1 MDEILNSL
9 KISFIKISNIIRNN
23 EDNALFKSVTL
34 TNSSGD
40 KVKKLDITS
49 NDILKNNLKKIKSI
63 RAIGSEED
71 KEIIFTDNNDGKYL
85 ICFDPLDG
93 SSNIDVNITVGTIFA
108 IYKYNDNNIING
120 NNIIMAGYCLYG
132 SSTQLVIA
140 DSEVNIYQLDS
151 NNKFNL
157 VFKNWKIPE
166 KGVYYS
172 INESN
177 KYLMDDKYLKLI
189 DKFINLNYS
198 TRWVAS
204 LVADAH
210 RTLMKGGFFSY
221 PENSKN
227 KDGKIRLLYEAYP
240 MAYIFEIAGGK
251 SSDGKNCLL
260 NVPFPQNIHQKTP
273 IILSSIYEFEIFNS
287 L

>member
-1 MDEILNSL
+1 MNEILNSL
-9 KISFIKISNIIRNN
+9 KISFIKISNTIRNN
-23 EDNALFKSVTL
+23 ENNSLFKSVTL

-40 KVKKLDITS
+40 KVKKLDIIS

-63 RAIGSEED
+63 KAIGSEEED
-71 KEIIFTDNNDGKYL
+71 EFIFTDNIDGKYL

-140 DSEVNIYQLDS
+140 DSEVNIYQLD
-151 NNKFNL
+151 NNNNFNL
-157 VFKNWKIPE
+157 IFKNWKIPE
-166 KGVYYS
+166 KGDLYA

-177 KYLMDDKYLKLI
+177 KYLMDDKYLKFI
-189 DKFINLNYS
+189 DKLINLNYS

-227 KDGKIRLLYEAYP
+227 KNGKIRLLYEAYP
-240 MAYIFEIAGGK
+240 IAYIFEIAGGK
-251 SSDGKNCLL
+251 SSNGKNCLL
-260 NVPFPQNIHQKTP
+260 NIPFPQNIHQKTP